1 MRNDEKFT
9 KGCEKVHSPPLDL
22 LYTATLPGIYI
33 STMVELYIHHGRY
46 ICPL

>member
-9 KGCEKVHSPPLDL
+9 KGCEKVHSPPLNL

-33 STMVELYIHHGRY
+33 HYGGAIYSPR
-46 ICPL
+46 